1 MRATCGAIKYQL
13 KYFSFFTGLLFLVIL
28 GNLLITSLV
37 MVFVTKSGTEPMI
50 IGQIDVQAFAMIIVL
65 GLLSFRT
72 SFRFLLANGFSR
84 KLFFRINFAALTV
97 AAAAWTGIIM
107 LIAAA
112 YKAFVPYR
120 LLFSLMYKDAA
131 GAPAWIFAELLFTA
145 VLGWTISMVYYR
157 CNNLGR
163 VLVSMAPFVLATLI
177 VFIDS
182 RIGWTI
188 SRGLGG
194 FFTAALGISAAA
206 PQPYRGALTMLLGA
220 VLLSGCA
227 FLLLRRAQIKD

>member
-1 MRATCGAIKYQL
+1 MHTACGAIKYQL
-13 KYFSFFTGLLFLVIL
+13 KYFSLFTGLLLLVIL
-28 GNLLITSLV
+28 CDLLTSLV
-37 MVFVTKSGTEPMI
+37 MVVVTKSGTKPMT
-50 IGQIDVQAFAMIIVL
+50 IGQVDFQAFAMIGVL

-84 KLFFRINFAALTV
+84 KLFFRINFAVLTMT
-97 AAAAWTGIIM
+97 AAVWTGIIM

-120 LLFSLMYKDAA
+120 LFFSLIYKDAA

-157 CNNLGR
+157 CNNLGKI
-163 VLVSMAPFVLATLI
+163 LVSVAPFVLATLI
-177 VFIDS
+177 AFIDS

-188 SRGLGG
+188 SRGLGWL
-194 FFTAALGISAAA
+194 FVTAFGLSPAA
-206 PQPYRGALTMLLGA
+206 PQPYRGVLTMLLGA
-220 VLLSGCA
+220 VLLGGCA